1 MLFREILKSHSDI
14 ESGSF
19 SDGQSFLDKLEGPG
33 LDEFNGDLKIRR
45 WKLLEL
51 FVVWITSAASVLI
64 GLILLLASNG
74 ESYWY
79 STLLIGAGIVF
90 AVYAY
95 RRVVH
100 YLEWSRD
107 LNVKSYDLVLR
118 QDESRY

>member
-1 MLFREILKSHSDI
+1 MQFSEILKLQSDS
-14 ESGSF
+14 ESESF
-19 SDGQSFLDKLEGPG
+19 SDGQSFLNKLEGPG
-33 LDEFNGDLKIRR
+33 LDDFSCDLRIRR

-51 FVVWITSAASVLI
+51 FVVWIASAASILI

-74 ESYWY
+74 GSYWY
-79 STLLIGAGIVF
+79 STLLIGGGIVF

-107 LNVKSYDLVLR
+107 LNTKSYDLTVG
-118 QDESRY
+118 QKK